1 MVHPKKPLPSDLTAN
16 EILVLMAVSMILRHR
31 SSSAKTDEIASMIED
46 NSSWVRRHGKRLNDT
61 YLVLSPNG
69 HCFPLWQEANTHQMV
84 ASILAD
90 YEPREGD
97 DARYSHN
104 IAGKHPRGNILLL
117 KNGDVRVWCPPSL
130 TERSAG
136 GEKIPAP
143 FQDPDAKKKPQH
155 NGKWLRIGKRAP
167 LSYAIQDPS
176 LYANGK
182 KPEAGDVVKLIK
194 SASWPYASTICPRP
208 KQGKVIA
215 AEAGMVMIDW
225 DEGANPLTLPF
236 SAVEAPYL
244 VPEADADTS
253 LLTDPQLK
261 VFQAI
266 QEGRYDI
273 LERGGARRVVV
284 DGRSV
289 NTRTLQAV
297 GEVGQLPG
305 DIQSLHIND

>member
-1 MVHPKKPLPSDLTAN
+1 MVHPKKPLPSDFKAN
-16 EILVLMAVSMILRHR
+16 EILVLMAVTMILRHR
-31 SSSAKTDEIASMIED
+31 SSSAKTDEISWVIEE

-69 HCFPLWQEANTHQMV
+69 HCFPLWHGAEAHQMV

-97 DARYSHN
+97 DARYSHD

-117 KNGDVRVWCPPSL
+117 KNGDVRVWCPPTL
-130 TERSAG
+130 TERSEG

-143 FQDPDAKKKPQH
+143 FQDPEAKKKPQH

-167 LSYAIQDPS
+167 PSYAVQDRS

-182 KPEAGDVVKLIK
+182 KPAAGDVVKLIK

-208 KQGKVIA
+208 KNGKVIA

-236 SAVEAPYL
+236 STVEAPYL
-244 VPEADADTS
+244 LPVGDADTS
-253 LLTDPQLK
+253 LLSDAQIK

-289 NTRTLQAV
+289 NAKTLHAV
-297 GEVGQLPG
+297 EMVQSLP
-305 DIQSLHIND
+305 DNIQSLGNHQ